1 MSWRLLAAMA
11 LFASTSA
18 SAFLCT
24 RTPDGG
30 PSVFWADRGV
40 VVRPNRGGE
49 EVAAGTLVR
58 VLERGASAWSST
70 SCSNIQLAVGPSTLQ
85 EVVGFNWHAGSGDAI
100 NQNIVIFRN
109 ETPGDELDRW
119 LHTLGALAI
128 TTVTFESSG
137 GRLLDADIEI
147 NDVSFE
153 FTTCDLEEASC
164 VVRYDLENTL
174 AHELG
179 HVLGLD
185 HPPSGD
191 PGAVDATMFASA
203 SEGQIVKRDLGADDI
218 DGICTV
224 YPQNDEVPG
233 ECYGVGRPA
242 LSRVQFSQSLCAGVG
257 VDAGSGPWTALLVL
271 GAVLG
276 WRTERSE
283 TRRRRG

>member
-1 MSWRLLAAMA
+1 MKWALALVVLAW
-11 LFASTSA
+11 STSA

-24 RTPDGG
+24 RTPNGG
-30 PSVFWADRGV
+30 PSVFWSERDV
-40 VVRPNRGGE
+40 VMRPNGGGQ

-58 VLERGASAWSST
+58 VLERGAAAWT
-70 SCSNIQLAVGPSTLQ
+70 GPECSDIRLEVGASTLQ

-109 ETPGDELDRW
+109 DTPGDDLDRW

-147 NDVSFE
+147 NDVEFE

-164 VVRYDLENTL
+164 VVEFDLENTL
-174 AHELG
+174 THELG

-185 HPPSGD
+185 HPPDGD
-191 PGAVDATMFASA
+191 AGAVDATMYASA
-203 SEGQIVKRDLGADDI
+203 NRGQIVKRDLGDD
-218 DGICTV
+218 DVAGICTV
-224 YPQNDEVPG
+224 YPLADPVPG

-242 LSRVQFSQSLCAGVG
+242 LSTVQFEQSLCAGSGGDVG
-257 VDAGSGPWTALLVL
+257 PGGWAALLALATVL
-271 GAVLG
+271 AG
-276 WRTERSE
+276 RSAHPE
-283 TRRRRG
+283 TRRRRR